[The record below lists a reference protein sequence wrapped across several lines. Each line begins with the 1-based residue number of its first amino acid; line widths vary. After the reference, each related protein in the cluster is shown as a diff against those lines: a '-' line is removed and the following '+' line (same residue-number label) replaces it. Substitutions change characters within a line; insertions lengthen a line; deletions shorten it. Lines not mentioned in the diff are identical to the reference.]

1 MSTGS
6 SNMLAESKPTTR
18 QWLSLVIL
26 SLSLGIII
34 LDASVVNVTL
44 PAIRKEFNAT
54 LVDLEWISATY
65 AVVYGSFIITW
76 GRLGDML
83 GRRRIFIA
91 GIATFIIGS
100 TMVGFANSI
109 GMIILGRAVQGMGA
123 AMSSPATLSILSAT
137 FTGKARGIAFGVW
150 GATAGIGGVLGPLL
164 GGWFTTNVTWQW
176 AFLINIPIG
185 VIAIIGSLLFVDESR
200 DSSRKHSI
208 DVVGIILISVGLA
221 TAIFG
226 LTEGQTYGWV
236 TPKLTFAIGSFSW
249 PTGGIS
255 LSMTMFII
263 AAIFIGT
270 FVWYEMW
277 LTRRAKEPLFDF
289 GLLRYP
295 AFRFGLFTVAIVA
308 LGEFGILFIMS
319 LYLQGVRGLTAFETG
334 VTLLPFAIGSFIT
347 APIAGLLASRFG
359 PKWIVTVGMLTESVA
374 LFLLSLVIQP
384 DTARIVFVPIFLL
397 YGMGLGLAIAQL
409 TSVVLSDIP
418 PQNYGE
424 GSGANNTLRQVGAAV
439 GVAILGAVLAS
450 SISATGSTL
459 LSKSTVIPD
468 AIKPAIQSNF
478 DAGSASS
485 GSVPTISI
493 QGGGNGQPGTGGPGA
508 GGPPQGNFPSIATIG
523 QEIKNIYDVAAT
535 DGTRNA
541 ARVASFFVLMG
552 ACSSLLIPGG
562 RRETEELV
570 EVMEGEP
577 SEDSTSGE
585 SDVVVVSEPTSQ
597 ANG

>member
-1 MSTGS
+1 
-6 SNMLAESKPTTR
+6 
-18 QWLSLVIL
+18 
-26 SLSLGIII
+26 
-34 LDASVVNVTL
+34 
-44 PAIRKEFNAT
+44 
-54 LVDLEWISATY
+54 
-65 AVVYGSFIITW
+65 
-76 GRLGDML
+76 
-83 GRRRIFIA
+83 
-91 GIATFIIGS
+91 
-100 TMVGFANSI
+100 
-109 GMIILGRAVQGMGA
+109 
-123 AMSSPATLSILSAT
+123 
-137 FTGKARGIAFGVW
+137 
-150 GATAGIGGVLGPLL
+150 
-164 GGWFTTNVTWQW
+164 
-176 AFLINIPIG
+176 
-185 VIAIIGSLLFVDESR
+185 
-200 DSSRKHSI
+200 
-208 DVVGIILISVGLA
+208 
-221 TAIFG
+221 
-226 LTEGQTYGWV
+226 
-236 TPKLTFAIGSFSW
+236 
-249 PTGGIS
+249 
-255 LSMTMFII
+255 MTMFII

-319 LYLQGVRGLTAFETG
+319 LYFQGVRGLTAFETG

-347 APIAGLLASRFG
+347 APLAGLFASRFG
-359 PKWIVTVGMLTESVA
+359 PKWIVTVGMLTEA
-374 LFLLSLVIQP
+374 IAIFLLSLVIQP
-384 DTARIVFVPIFLL
+384 DTSQLVFVPIFLL
-397 YGMGLGLAIAQL
+397 YGLGLGLAIAQL
-409 TSVVLSDIP
+409 TNVVLSDIP

-424 GSGANNTLRQVGAAV
+424 GSGANNTLRQVGAAI
-439 GVAILGAVLAS
+439 GVAVLGAVLAS

-459 LSKSTVIPD
+459 LSKNTVIPD

-508 GGPPQGNFPSIATIG
+508 GGPPQGNFPSIAAIG

-552 ACSSLLIPGG
+552 ACSSLLIPGQP
-562 RRETEELV
+562 RETEELG
-570 EVMEGEP
+570 EEMEGEP
-577 SEDSTSGE
+577 SEDSTSEE

>member
-1 MSTGS
+1 
-6 SNMLAESKPTTR
+6 MLAESKPTTR

-83 GRRRIFIA
+83 GRRRIFMA

-185 VIAIIGSLLFVDESR
+185 IIAIIGSLLFVDESR
-200 DSSRKHSI
+200 DTSRKHSI
-208 DVVGIILISVGLA
+208 DVIGIILISVGLA

-236 TPKLTFAIGSFSW
+236 TPKLTFTLGSFSW
-249 PTGGIS
+249 PAGGIS
-255 LSMTMFII
+255 LSMTMFIVAVVFI
-263 AAIFIGT
+263 AT
-270 FVWYEMW
+270 FVWYETF
-277 LTRRAKEPLFDF
+277 LPKRGREPLFDF
-289 GLLRYP
+289 RLLRFP

-319 LYLQGVRGLTAFETG
+319 LYLQGVRGLTAFDTG

-347 APIAGLLASRFG
+347 APLAGLFASRFG
-359 PKWIVTVGMLTESVA
+359 AKWIVTVGMLTESIA

-409 TSVVLSDIP
+409 TNVVLSDIP

-459 LSKSTVIPD
+459 LSKNTVIPD

-493 QGGGNGQPGTGGPGA
+493 RGEGSGQPGA
-508 GGPPQGNFPSIATIG
+508 GGPPGGSFPSIAVIG

-552 ACSSLLIPGG
+552 ACSSLLIPG
-562 RRETEELV
+562 RKRETELLA
-570 EVMEGEP
+570 EVMEGEDAA
-577 SEDSTSGE
+577 DSTSEE

>member
-1 MSTGS
+1 MSTRLS
-6 SNMLAESKPTTR
+6 SLPAESKPTTR
-18 QWLSLVIL
+18 QWLSLIIL
-26 SLSLGIII
+26 SLSLAIII

-44 PAIRKEFNAT
+44 PAIRKQFGAT

-83 GRRRIFIA
+83 GRRRIFMA

-100 TMVGFANSI
+100 SMVGFANSI
-109 GMIILGRAVQGMGA
+109 GMIIAGRAVQGMGA

-137 FTGKARGIAFGVW
+137 FTGRARGIAFGVW

-185 VIAIIGSLLFVDESR
+185 IIAIIGSLLFVDELR
-200 DSSRKHSI
+200 DTRTKHSI
-208 DVVGIILISVGLA
+208 DVIGIILITVGLA

-236 TPKLTFAIGSFSW
+236 TPKLTFTLGSFSW
-249 PTGGIS
+249 PAGGIS
-255 LSMTMFII
+255 LPMTMFIVAVVFI
-263 AAIFIGT
+263 AT
-270 FVWYEMW
+270 FVWYEIF
-277 LTRRAKEPLFDF
+277 LLKRGREPLFDF
-289 GLLRYP
+289 SLLRFP

-319 LYLQGVRGLTAFETG
+319 LYLQGVRGLTAFDTG

-347 APIAGLLASRFG
+347 APLAGLFSSRFG
-359 PKWIVTVGMLTESVA
+359 PKWIVTVGMLTESLA
-374 LFLLSLVIQP
+374 LLLLSMVIQV
-384 DTARIVFVPIFLL
+384 DTPRIVFVPIFLL

-424 GSGANNTLRQVGAAV
+424 GSGANNTLRQVGAAI

-450 SISATGSTL
+450 SISTTGAAL
-459 LSKSTVIPD
+459 LSQNTVIP
-468 AIKPAIQSNF
+468 AVIKPAIQSNF

-485 GSVPTISI
+485 SSVPTISI
-493 QGGGNGQPGTGGPGA
+493 QGGGNGQPGV
-508 GGPPQGNFPSIATIG
+508 GGPPPGSFPSIAVIG
-523 QEIKNIYDVAAT
+523 KEIKGIYDIAAT

-541 ARVASFFVLMG
+541 ARLASFFVFLG
-552 ACSSLLIPGG
+552 ACSSLLIPG
-562 RRETEELV
+562 RRRQNEQ
-570 EVMEGEP
+570 
-577 SEDSTSGE
+577 SGE
-585 SDVVVVSEPTSQ
+585 EYASFEDVPGGADDVVVTESAPQPNS
-597 ANG
+597 

>member
-1 MSTGS
+1 MSARS
-6 SNMLAESKPTTR
+6 SSLPEEPKPTTR

-26 SLSLGIII
+26 SLSLAIII

-44 PAIRKEFNAT
+44 PAIRKQFGAT

-83 GRRRIFIA
+83 GRRRIFMA

-100 TMVGFANSI
+100 SMVGFANSI
-109 GMIILGRAVQGMGA
+109 GIIIAGRAVQGMGA

-185 VIAIIGSLLFVDESR
+185 IIAIIGSLLFVDESR
-200 DSSRKHSI
+200 DTRAKHSLDI
-208 DVVGIILISVGLA
+208 IGIILITVGLA

-226 LTEGQTYGWV
+226 LTEGQTYGWL
-236 TPKLTFAIGSFSW
+236 TPKLTFTLASFSW

-255 LSMTMFII
+255 LPLTMFIVAVVFI
-263 AAIFIGT
+263 AT
-270 FVWYEMW
+270 FVCYEIF
-277 LTRRAKEPLFDF
+277 LLKHEREPLFNF
-289 GLLRYP
+289 SLLRFP

-319 LYLQGVRGLTAFETG
+319 LYLQGVRGLTAFDTG

-347 APIAGLLASRFG
+347 APLAGLLSSRFG
-359 PKWIVTVGMLTESVA
+359 PKWIVTVGMLTESLA
-374 LFLLSLVIQP
+374 LLLLSLVIQV
-384 DTARIVFVPIFLL
+384 DTPRIEFVPIFLL

-418 PQNYGE
+418 AQNYGE
-424 GSGANNTLRQVGAAV
+424 GSGANNTLRQVGAAI

-450 SISATGSTL
+450 AISTTGANQ
-459 LSKSTVIPD
+459 LSKNTIIPD

-493 QGGGNGQPGTGGPGA
+493 QGGGNAQPGA
-508 GGPPQGNFPSIATIG
+508 GGPPAGSFPSIAVIG
-523 QEIKNIYDVAAT
+523 AEIKNIYNLGAT

-541 ARVASFFVLMG
+541 ARLASFFVFMG
-552 ACSSLLIPGG
+552 ACSSLLIPGR
-562 RRETEELV
+562 RRENEQLAEEKESKSL
-570 EVMEGEP
+570 
-577 SEDSTSGE
+577 EDVPGA
-585 SDVVVVSEPTSQ
+585 DGVVVSESAIQPNS
-597 ANG
+597 

>member
-1 MSTGS
+1 VSTGS
-6 SNMLAESKPTTR
+6 SNMIAESKPTTR

-83 GRRRIFIA
+83 GRRRIFMA

-100 TMVGFANSI
+100 SMVGFANSI

-137 FTGKARGIAFGVW
+137 FTGKARGVAFGVW

-185 VIAIIGSLLFVDESR
+185 IIAIIGSLLFVDESR
-200 DSSRKHSI
+200 DTSRKHSI
-208 DVVGIILISVGLA
+208 DVIGIILISVGLA

-236 TPKLTFAIGSFSW
+236 TPKLTFTLGAFSW
-249 PTGGIS
+249 PAGGIS
-255 LSMTMFII
+255 ISMTMFIVAVVFI
-263 AAIFIGT
+263 AT
-270 FVWYEMW
+270 FVWYEVF
-277 LTRRAKEPLFDF
+277 LLKRGREPLFDF
-289 GLLRYP
+289 SLLRFP
-295 AFRFGLFTVAIVA
+295 AFRYGLFTVAIVA

-319 LYLQGVRGLTAFETG
+319 LYLQGVRGLTAFDTG
-334 VTLLPFAIGSFIT
+334 VTLLPFALGSFIT
-347 APIAGLLASRFG
+347 APIAGLLSSRFG
-359 PKWIVTVGMLTESVA
+359 PKWIVTVGMLTEA
-374 LFLLSLVIQP
+374 LALLLLSMVIQV
-384 DTARIVFVPIFLL
+384 DTPRIVFVPIFLL

-409 TSVVLSDIP
+409 TNVVLSDIP

-424 GSGANNTLRQVGAAV
+424 GSGANNTLRQVGAAI

-450 SISATGSTL
+450 SISTVGAAQ
-459 LSKSTVIPD
+459 LSKNTVIP
-468 AIKPAIQSNF
+468 AVIKPAIQSNF

-485 GSVPTISI
+485 SSVPTISI
-493 QGGGNGQPGTGGPGA
+493 QGGGNGRPGA
-508 GGPPQGNFPSIATIG
+508 GGPPAGSFPSIAVIG
-523 QEIKNIYDVAAT
+523 QEIKNIFDVAAT

-541 ARVASFFVLMG
+541 ARLASFFVFLG
-552 ACSSLLIPGG
+552 ACSSLLIPG
-562 RRETEELV
+562 RLREAELLAEE
-570 EVMEGEP
+570 MEGEP
-577 SEDSTSGE
+577 LDGASSGE
-585 SDVVVVSEPTSQ
+585 KDVVVVSDSTSQ

>member
-1 MSTGS
+1 MGS
-6 SNMLAESKPTTR
+6 SNMLNESKPTAR

-26 SLSLGIII
+26 SLALGIII

-54 LVDLEWISATY
+54 PADLEWISATY
-65 AVVYGSFIITW
+65 AVVYGAFIITW
-76 GRLGDML
+76 GRLGDMF
-83 GRRRIFIA
+83 GRRRIFMA

-100 TMVGFANSI
+100 SMVGFSNSI
-109 GMIILGRAVQGMGA
+109 AMIILGRAVQGMGA

-137 FTGKARGIAFGVW
+137 FTGRARSIAFGVW

-185 VIAIIGSLLFVDESR
+185 IIAITGALLFVDESR
-200 DSSRKHSI
+200 DSTRKHSI
-208 DVVGIILISVGLA
+208 DVIGIILISVGLA

-226 LTEGQTYGWV
+226 LTEGQTYGWI
-236 TPKLTFAIGSFSW
+236 TPKATFTIGSFSW
-249 PTGGIS
+249 PSGGIS

-263 AAIFIGT
+263 AAICIGT

-277 LTRRAKEPLFDF
+277 IRRRGKEPLFDF

-319 LYLQGVRGLTAFETG
+319 LYLQGVRGLTAFDTG
-334 VTLLPFAIGSFIT
+334 VTLLPFAIGSFLT
-347 APIAGLLASRFG
+347 APFAGFLASRFG
-359 PKWIVTVGMLTESVA
+359 PKWIVTIGMLTEAIA
-374 LFLLSLVIQP
+374 LFLLSLIIQP
-384 DTARIVFVPIFLL
+384 DTARVAFLPIFLL

-424 GSGANNTLRQVGAAV
+424 GSGANNTLRQVGAAI

-450 SISATGSTL
+450 TISASASTL
-459 LSKSTVIPD
+459 LSKNTVIPE
-468 AIKPAIQSNF
+468 AIKPAIQSSF
-478 DAGSASS
+478 DAGDASS
-485 GSVPTISI
+485 GNISSISI
-493 QGGGNGQPGTGGPGA
+493 PSGGNSRPNSGQPGA
-508 GGPPQGNFPSIATIG
+508 GGPPPGSFPSMTVIV
-523 QEIKNIYDVAAT
+523 QEVKNIYDVAAT

-541 ARVASFFVLMG
+541 ARVASFFVFLG
-552 ACSSLLIPGG
+552 ACSSLLIPG
-562 RRETEELV
+562 RRKETEWPGSA
-570 EVMEGEP
+570 MEGDA
-577 SEDSTSGE
+577 SEGTPAEG
-585 SDVVVVSEPTSQ
+585 SDVVVVTKPRSQ

>member
-1 MSTGS
+1 
-6 SNMLAESKPTTR
+6 MLAESKPTPR

-83 GRRRIFIA
+83 GRRRIFMA

-100 TMVGFANSI
+100 SMVGFANSI

-137 FTGKARGIAFGVW
+137 FTGRARGVAFGVW

-185 VIAIIGSLLFVDESR
+185 IIAIIGSLLFVDESR
-200 DSSRKHSI
+200 DTSTKHSI
-208 DVVGIILISVGLA
+208 DVIGIILITVGLA

-236 TPKLTFAIGSFSW
+236 TPKLTFTVGSFTW

-255 LSMTMFII
+255 LSMTMFIVAVVFI
-263 AAIFIGT
+263 AT
-270 FVWYEMW
+270 FVLYETF
-277 LTRRAKEPLFDF
+277 LSRRGREPLFDF
-289 GLLRYP
+289 SLLRFP

-319 LYLQGVRGLTAFETG
+319 LYFQGVRGLTAFETG

-347 APIAGLLASRFG
+347 APLAGLFASRFG
-359 PKWIVTVGMLTESVA
+359 PKWVVTIGMLTEA
-374 LFLLSLVIQP
+374 IAIFLLSLVIQP
-384 DTARIVFVPIFLL
+384 DTSQLVFVPIFLL
-397 YGMGLGLAIAQL
+397 YGLGLGLAIAQL
-409 TSVVLSDIP
+409 TNVVLSDIP

-424 GSGANNTLRQVGAAV
+424 GSGANNTLRQVGAAI
-439 GVAILGAVLAS
+439 GVSILGAVLAS

-459 LSKSTVIPD
+459 LNKNTVIPHV
-468 AIKPAIQSNF
+468 IKPAIQSNF

-493 QGGGNGQPGTGGPGA
+493 QGGGSGQPGV
-508 GGPPQGNFPSIATIG
+508 GGPPGGSFPSFAVIG
-523 QEIKNIYDVAAT
+523 QEIKNIYNVAAT

-541 ARVASFFVLMG
+541 ARVASFFVFMG
-552 ACSSLLIPGG
+552 ACSSLLIPGR
-562 RRETEELV
+562 RRETEEVV
-570 EVMEGEP
+570 EEMEGEP
-577 SEDSTSGE
+577 VEEVASGAGDVSGE
-585 SDVVVVSEPTSQ
+585 
-597 ANG
+597 